1 MIDSK
6 GKKNICLTVAYDGT
20 DFHGF
25 QRQTNASSI
34 QLCLE
39 QALSAIFQR
48 PITIYGAARTDAG
61 VHARGQVVNFYG
73 KGSIPTEKIPY
84 AMKGYLPAEI
94 AVLAAK
100 EMPEHFSVRHDN
112 KGKHYRY
119 TIVNSRMHDPFMLRY
134 AWFIRKPLDRQAMR
148 DGANILL
155 GTHDFSAFEGQNT
168 TPMNPVKT
176 MYAIHF
182 QDRGHILDI
191 DVLGDGF
198 LYHMVR
204 NIAGG
209 LVDLGLH
216 RITPEQFSKILASK
230 DRTKL
235 GATAPAQGLCLE
247 EVFYDDARL
256 AAVRHELSQSSC
268 V

>member
-1 MIDSK
+1 M
-6 GKKNICLTVAYDGT
+6 KKNICLTVAYDGT

-34 QLCLE
+34 QRCIE
-39 QALSAIFQR
+39 DALSAIFR
-48 PITIYGAARTDAG
+48 SPITIYGAARTDAG

-73 KGSIPTEKIPY
+73 EGSIPTEKIPY
-84 AMKGYLPAEI
+84 AMKGYLPLEI
-94 AVLAAK
+94 AVLSAK
-100 EMPEHFSVRHDN
+100 EMPERFSVRHDN
-112 KGKHYRY
+112 KGKHYCY
-119 TIVNSRMHDPFMLRY
+119 SIVNSRIHDPFQLRY
-134 AWFIRKPLDRQAMR
+134 AWFIRKPLDLEAMWQ
-148 DGANILL
+148 GADILL

-176 MYAIHF
+176 MYAITLEKQGPLIRIH
-182 QDRGHILDI
+182 
-191 DVLGDGF
+191 VVGDGF

-216 RITPEQFSKILASK
+216 RFSVEDFKRILDSK
-230 DRTKL
+230 DRKQL

-247 EVFYDDARL
+247 EVFYDDTRL
-256 AAVRHELSQSSC
+256 QDVLADIKESNW
-268 V
+268 

>member
-1 MIDSK
+1 M
-6 GKKNICLTVAYDGT
+6 KKNICLVVAYDGT

-39 QALSAIFQR
+39 QALSSIFQS

-73 KGSIPTEKIPY
+73 EGSIPTEKIPY
-84 AMKGYLPAEI
+84 AMKGYLPPEI
-94 AVLAAK
+94 AVLSAR
-100 EMPEHFSVRHDN
+100 EMPELFSVRHDN
-112 KGKHYRY
+112 KGKHYCY
-119 TIVNSRMHDPFMLRY
+119 TIVNSRIHDPFLLRY
-134 AWFIRKPLDRQAMR
+134 GWFIRKPLDREAMR
-148 DGANILL
+148 AGAAILV

-176 MYAIHF
+176 MYDIVVQEEGSVLKIH
-182 QDRGHILDI
+182 
-191 DVLGDGF
+191 VVGDGF

-209 LVDLGLH
+209 LVDLGL
-216 RITPEQFSKILASK
+216 RCLTPEEFRQILAGK

-235 GATAPAQGLCLE
+235 GATAPARGLCLE
-247 EVFYDDARL
+247 EVFYEETRL
-256 AAVRHELSQSSC
+256 QDCLRHLQRYKT
-268 V
+268 VK

>member
-1 MIDSK
+1 M
-6 GKKNICLTVAYDGT
+6 KKNICLTVAYDGT

-25 QRQTNASSI
+25 QRQTNASSV

-39 QALSAIFQR
+39 QALSRIF
-48 PITIYGAARTDAG
+48 PHPVTIYGAARTDAG

-73 KGSIPTEKIPY
+73 EGSIPTDKIPY
-84 AMKGYLPAEI
+84 AMKGYLPPEI
-94 AVLAAK
+94 AVLSATD
-100 EMPEHFSVRHDN
+100 MPDHFSVRHDN

-119 TIVNSRMHDPFMLRY
+119 TIVNSRIHDPFLLRY
-134 AWFIRKPLDRQAMR
+134 AWFIRKPLDGEAMR
-148 DGANILL
+148 AGADMLL

-182 QDRGHILDI
+182 QKKGARLDI
-191 DVLGDGF
+191 DVVGDGF

-216 RITPEQFSKILASK
+216 RYTPAQFKRILEGR
-230 DRTKL
+230 DRTRL

-247 EVFYDDARL
+247 EVFYDNTRMQKVISALDQTSY
-256 AAVRHELSQSSC
+256 V
-268 V
+268 

>member
-1 MIDSK
+1 M
-6 GKKNICLTVAYDGT
+6 KKNICLIVAYDGT

-25 QRQTNASSI
+25 QRQTNASSV
-34 QLCLE
+34 QLLIE
-39 QALSAIFQR
+39 QGLSKIFAS

-73 KGSIPTEKIPY
+73 EGTIPTEKIPY

-94 AVLAAK
+94 AVLSAQ

-112 KGKHYRY
+112 VGKHYRY
-119 TIVNSRMHDPFMLRY
+119 TIVNSRIHDPFRLRY
-134 AWFIRKPLDRQAMR
+134 AWFIRKPLDIEAMQA
-148 DGANILL
+148 GAEVLL

-176 MYAIHF
+176 MYAITF
-182 QDRGHILDI
+182 SRRGAILTI
-191 DVLGDGF
+191 DVVGDGF

-204 NIAGG
+204 NMVGG
-209 LVDLGLH
+209 FVDLGLH
-216 RITPEQFSKILASK
+216 RLTKERFAQILAGR
-230 DRTKL
+230 DRKQL

-256 AAVRHELSQSSC
+256 QARIDELKNPD
-268 V
+268 

>member
-1 MIDSK
+1 M
-6 GKKNICLTVAYDGT
+6 KKNICLTVAYDGT

-34 QLCLE
+34 QRCIE
-39 QALSAIFQR
+39 DALSAIFR
-48 PITIYGAARTDAG
+48 SPITIYGAARTDAG

-73 KGSIPTEKIPY
+73 EGSIPTEKIPY
-84 AMKGYLPAEI
+84 AMKGYLPLEI
-94 AVLAAK
+94 AVLSAK
-100 EMPEHFSVRHDN
+100 EMPERFSVRHDN
-112 KGKHYRY
+112 KGKHYCY
-119 TIVNSRMHDPFMLRY
+119 SIVNSRIHDPFQLRY
-134 AWFIRKPLDRQAMR
+134 AWFIRKPLDLEAMR
-148 DGANILL
+148 QGADILL

-176 MYAIHF
+176 MYAITLEQ
-182 QDRGHILDI
+182 QDAILRI
-191 DVLGDGF
+191 HVVGDGF

-216 RITPEQFSKILASK
+216 RFSVEDFKRILDSK
-230 DRTKL
+230 DRKQL

-247 EVFYDDARL
+247 EVFYDDTRL
-256 AAVRHELSQSSC
+256 QDVLADIK
-268 V
+268 

>member
-1 MIDSK
+1 MSI
-6 GKKNICLTVAYDGT
+6 KKNICLTVAYDGT

-25 QRQTNASSI
+25 QKQKNAPSV
-34 QLCLE
+34 QQFLE
-39 QALSAIFQR
+39 EGLAKIFAS

-73 KGSIPTEKIPY
+73 AGMIPTEKIPY
-84 AMKGYLPAEI
+84 AMKGYLPLEI
-94 AVLAAK
+94 AVLSAR

-119 TIVNSRMHDPFMLRY
+119 TIVNSRIHDPFRLRY
-134 AWFIRKPLDRQAMR
+134 AWFIRHPLDIEAMR
-148 DGANILL
+148 DAAGRLL

-176 MYAIHF
+176 MY
-182 QDRGHILDI
+182 HIGVHTAGPVVTI
-191 DVLGDGF
+191 DVVGDGF

-209 LVDLGLH
+209 LVDAGLH
-216 RITPEQFSKILASK
+216 RVTPVRLEAVLASR
-230 DRTKL
+230 DRKQL

-247 EVFYDDARL
+247 KVFYEDVQLQERL
-256 AAVRHELSQSSC
+256 LQLQQQ
-268 V
+268 

>member
-1 MIDSK
+1 MM
-6 GKKNICLTVAYDGT
+6 KKNICLVVAYDGT

-25 QRQTNASSI
+25 QRQTNAESI
-34 QLCLE
+34 QGCIE
-39 QALSAIFQR
+39 QGLSAIFQT

-73 KGSIPTEKIPY
+73 QESIPTEKIPY
-84 AMKGYLPAEI
+84 AMKGYLPPEI
-94 AVLAAK
+94 AVLSAR
-100 EMPEHFSVRHDN
+100 EMPNRFSVRHDN
-112 KGKHYRY
+112 VGKHYRY
-119 TIVNSRMHDPFMLRY
+119 SIDNNRMHDPFLLRY

-148 DGANILL
+148 EGAAILL

-176 MYAIHF
+176 MYSITLHA
-182 QDRGHILDI
+182 RGHVLDI
-191 DVLGDGF
+191 DVVGDGF

-216 RITPEQFSKILASK
+216 RLTPERFREILASG
-230 DRTKL
+230 DRTQL

-247 EVFYDDARL
+247 TVFYDEG
-256 AAVRHELSQSSC
+256 ELKGRIAELEGE
-268 V
+268 

>member
-1 MIDSK
+1 MK
-6 GKKNICLTVAYDGT
+6 RNICLVVAYDGT
-20 DFHGF
+20 AFHGF

-34 QLCLE
+34 QRCLE
-39 QALSAIFQR
+39 QALSAIFQST
-48 PITIYGAARTDAG
+48 ITIYGAARTDAG

-73 KGSIPTEKIPY
+73 EGSIPTENLPY

-94 AVLAAK
+94 AVVSAR
-100 EMPEHFSVRHDN
+100 EMPETFSVRHDN

-119 TIVNSRMHDPFMLRY
+119 SIVNNHMHDPFLLRY
-134 AWFIRKPLDRQAMR
+134 AWFIRRPLDRTAMR
-148 DGANILL
+148 DGADILM

-176 MYAIHF
+176 MYGITL
-182 QDRGHILDI
+182 QERGTFLDI
-191 DVLGDGF
+191 HVVGDGF

-204 NIAGG
+204 NIVGG

-216 RITPEQFSKILASK
+216 RLTVNQFRQILDGL

-235 GATAPAQGLCLE
+235 GATAPARGLCLE
-247 EVFYDDARL
+247 EAFYSDERRGEVL
-256 AAVRHELSQSSC
+256 LNLEQPH
-268 V
+268 